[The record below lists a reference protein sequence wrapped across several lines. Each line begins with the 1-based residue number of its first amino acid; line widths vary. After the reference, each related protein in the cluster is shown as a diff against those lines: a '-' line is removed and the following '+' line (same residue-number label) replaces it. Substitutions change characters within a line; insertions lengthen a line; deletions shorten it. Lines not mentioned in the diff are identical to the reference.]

1 MRENKD
7 SISKK
12 VETDIGSIEKRI
24 RNNLSKYDWSIPLK
38 LALACRILAGEDHSQ
53 TLAGQVTVRAE
64 DHTFWTSPLMGGFAN
79 LTESKVIRVN
89 NDLEVMEGEGIPNPG
104 MRFHLWVYKARPEV
118 NSIVH
123 THPPYASALAMT
135 GKELVVAHMD
145 SAMFYQDCAYL
156 PEWPGVPL
164 ADEEGRLVSEALG
177 NKSSL
182 LMSNHGLLTTGSNIE
197 KATVLAMQFERAA
210 RLQLLA
216 ESVGSI
222 KPVEDRHAKEAHD
235 FQLTEG
241 VVKGNFNSW
250 ALQLLRDQPDIKG

>member
-1 MRENKD
+1 
-7 SISKK
+7 
-12 VETDIGSIEKRI
+12 
-24 RNNLSKYDWSIPLK
+24 
-38 LALACRILAGEDHSQ
+38 
-53 TLAGQVTVRAE
+53 
-64 DHTFWTSPLMGGFAN
+64 
-79 LTESKVIRVN
+79 
-89 NDLEVMEGEGIPNPG
+89 
-104 MRFHLWVYKARPEV
+104 
-118 NSIVH
+118 
-123 THPPYASALAMT
+123 
-135 GKELVVAHMD
+135 

-182 LMSNHGLLTTGSNIE
+182 LMSNHGLLTIGSNIE

-250 ALQLLRDQPDIKG
+250 ALQLLRDQPDIKS